1 MMKNLILILFI
12 SLIVGA
18 CSSYSAFNKTE
29 STNEDM
35 TKTDIADSTEYEL
48 LILDI
53 GFESWFAT
61 RNTSSTAH
69 SNTYYRNWNQQYVS
83 EWNRLH
89 TQGHPYFESYI
100 DYHPFIK
107 YGFDINYKLYHYFL
121 FVEDK
126 TGITLVR
133 RGR

>member
-1 MMKNLILILFI
+1 MKNLILILFI
-12 SLIVGA
+12 SLIIGA
-18 CSSYSAFNKTE
+18 CSSYSSLNKSETQKVE
-29 STNEDM
+29 TAEAII
-35 TKTDIADSTEYEL
+35 KDSTEYEL

-69 SNTYYRNWNQQYVS
+69 SNSYYRNWNQQYIS

-89 TQGHPYFESYI
+89 TQGHPYFENYI
-100 DYHPFIK
+100 DYSPFEK